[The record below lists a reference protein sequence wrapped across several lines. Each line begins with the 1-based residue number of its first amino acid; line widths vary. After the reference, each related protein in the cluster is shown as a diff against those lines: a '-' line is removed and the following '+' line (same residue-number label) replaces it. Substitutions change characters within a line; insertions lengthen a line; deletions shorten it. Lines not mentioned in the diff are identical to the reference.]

1 MGLTNL
7 PSGQAQ
13 QTFPI
18 VTFAGTNAPTN
29 WGGTTANRTIAENYT
44 LLDNV
49 QWVRGKHAFT
59 FGGQI
64 AWILYQTLPATGGAT
79 PLTLANAVT
88 ETSAL
93 NKSSN
98 ASPSYAATSN
108 TGVAYAS
115 FLVGQI
121 DKASLTQ
128 YLVQEFGARFRAMSP
143 YIQDNWKVTPKL
155 TLDIGL
161 RYDFF
166 PTFREVHNNMT
177 FFNPNLANPITGGNG
192 ALQYTG
198 TGANSCNCTSPANN
212 FIKNIGPRLGL
223 AYQVDPKT
231 VVRASYGVMYTHGN
245 AVGGG
250 AASSTGTGTLGFSS
264 GLSAGPNGQLLST
277 APLTGA
283 NTDIPTFAP
292 AAGRD
297 SGPAF
302 GTGYTTVKGYTG
314 SPLSVGYAD
323 PYLGGRAPQY
333 INWSFGFQHSWTDAI
348 TSTIS
353 YVGSQGHFLPADGSN
368 ARGYWANQL
377 DPKYLSLGSS
387 LSLTGANLTAACVA
401 NNLPCPANFTPSQSL
416 ATALKPFPF
425 YSRGRHVRFRGELQL
440 SRAPD
445 AGEYASGAWPDL
457 HGQLHLVAFDRR
469 WRHLPFRLRH
479 SGGLLR
485 QRQGL
490 EAGCHRAQRLHQQPA
505 SPSRRHRRLGSA
517 CRQDVPCQQCLAA
530 RDLRRLQAL

>member
-1 MGLTNL
+1 MSNWSTTDRIDYVISPKNTLTLLAAIGRQASSNPVGQTTAGRNVGPIPYNYGQTYAPKTAVGIIEDTHVFTPNIVNQFKYGFARYDGPTFLANQVPAYAASAMGLTNL

-13 QTFPI
+13 QAFPI

-29 WGGTTANRTIAENYT
+29 WGGTTANRTVAENYT

-59 FGGQI
+59 IGGQI
-64 AWILYQTLPATGGAT
+64 AWILYQTTPASGGVT

-98 ASPSYAATSN
+98 SSPSYAATAN
-108 TGVAYAS
+108 TGLAYAS

-192 ALQYTG
+192 ALQYAG
-198 TGANSCNCTSPANN
+198 TGPNTCNCTSPANN
-212 FIKNIGPRLGL
+212 YMKNIGPRLGL
-223 AYQVDPKT
+223 AYQIDPKT

-264 GLSAGPNGQLLST
+264 GLSTSATGQLLSS

-283 NTDIPTFAP
+283 NTDIPILRSGCRTRFWACLRHRLHDDQGLYRFSFERRLSRSLSGWP
-292 AAGRD
+292 SAAVHQLELRI
-297 SGPAF
+297 PAF
-302 GTGYTTVKGYTG
+302 MDRRHHLHHHLRWFAG
-314 SPLSVGYAD
+314 P
-323 PYLGGRAPQY
+323 
-333 INWSFGFQHSWTDAI
+333 
-348 TSTIS
+348 
-353 YVGSQGHFLPADGSN
+353 LPA
-368 ARGYWANQL
+368 
-377 DPKYLSLGSS
+377 
-387 LSLTGANLTAACVA
+387 
-401 NNLPCPANFTPSQSL
+401 
-416 ATALKPFPF
+416 
-425 YSRGRHVRFRGELQL
+425 RGRQQC
-440 SRAPD
+440 P
-445 AGEYASGAWPDL
+445 
-457 HGQLHLVAFDRR
+457 
-469 WRHLPFRLRH
+469 RLL
-479 SGGLLR
+479 G
-485 QRQGL
+485 
-490 EAGCHRAQRLHQQPA
+490 QPA
-505 SPSRRHRRLGSA
+505 RSEVPLAWFEPEPYRRQPHRG
-517 CRQDVPCQQCLAA
+517 
-530 RDLRRLQAL
+530 LRSKQPALPG